1 MTGSRNL
8 FILCSII
15 LYRSDS
21 VMKFCSNCGAPV
33 EHRIPP
39 GDNRPR
45 YVCPACGV
53 IHYQNPNI
61 VAGTV
66 PIHGDKVLLCRR
78 AIEPR
83 RGFWTLPAGFMENKE
98 TTTEA
103 AIRETWEEAAAEVE
117 LSGLYTVINLPH
129 IDQVHMFFLARLI
142 DGKFGI
148 GEESLEVAL
157 FSEAEIPWDE
167 IAFPTVRQT
176 LENFFADRHHHE
188 FPVRV
193 TDITWNRPK

>member
-1 MTGSRNL
+1 
-8 FILCSII
+8 
-15 LYRSDS
+15 
-21 VMKFCSNCGAPV
+21 
-33 EHRIPP
+33 
-39 GDNRPR
+39 
-45 YVCPACGV
+45 
-53 IHYQNPNI
+53 
-61 VAGTV
+61 
-66 PIHGDKVLLCRR
+66 
-78 AIEPR
+78 
-83 RGFWTLPAGFMENKE
+83 
-98 TTTEA
+98 
-103 AIRETWEEAAAEVE
+103 
-117 LSGLYTVINLPH
+117 GLYTVINLPH

-193 TDITWNRPK
+193 TDITWNRPKYRTAIDRIEPNRTASPARTIQ